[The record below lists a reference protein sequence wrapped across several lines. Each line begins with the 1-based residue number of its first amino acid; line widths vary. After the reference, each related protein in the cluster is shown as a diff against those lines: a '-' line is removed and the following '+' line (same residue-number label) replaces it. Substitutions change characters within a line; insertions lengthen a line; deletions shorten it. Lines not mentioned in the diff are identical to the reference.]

1 VYKIEQFFRIRKP
14 YLFTMRLEDL
24 TPELV
29 VSVPCPTCGAASERP
44 CLLYSGDPHIDSH
57 IERKFYAAETI
68 ELRRGGGLESLP
80 QR

>member
-1 VYKIEQFFRIRKP
+1 MKLKE
-14 YLFTMRLEDL
+14 L

-57 IERKFYAAETI
+57 IERKFYAAEII
-68 ELRRGGGLESLP
+68 EIRRWSDLGFGISAIGDF
-80 QR
+80 